1 VVFYANDQQEH
12 IAEDYI
18 KQLTRDKVFRDPI
31 VTQVVP
37 LKAFYP
43 AEEYH
48 QNFLERN
55 PDNPYIVF
63 NDLPKLAQLHKQ
75 FPALYTPKPLGE

>member
-1 VVFYANDQQEH
+1 VALRGASVLPVAWKRHPE
-12 IAEDYI
+12 
-18 KQLTRDKVFRDPI
+18 PI
-31 VTQVVP
+31 VTQVAP
-37 LKAFYP
+37 LGHFYS

-63 NDLPKLAQLHKQ
+63 NNLPKLDHLPNQC
-75 FPALYTPKPLGE
+75 PELYKP